1 MIQGGLSMPSDEI
14 EKIHSKMSRLAREII
29 E

>member
-1 MIQGGLSMPSDEI
+1 MIQGGMSMPSDEI
-14 EKIHSKMSRLAREII
+14 EKIHSKIIHLAREII